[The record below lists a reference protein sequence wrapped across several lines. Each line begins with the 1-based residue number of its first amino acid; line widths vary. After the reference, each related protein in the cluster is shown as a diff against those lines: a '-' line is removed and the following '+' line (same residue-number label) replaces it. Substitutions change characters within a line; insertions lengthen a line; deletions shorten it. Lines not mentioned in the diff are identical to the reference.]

1 VWADRETLVDLI
13 NVQHLVATIT
23 DIVANEKLLP
33 TTIGVF
39 GDWGSGKSSLVAM
52 TRQELEKSKD
62 VLCITFDGSLFEG
75 YEDAKAAL
83 MSTILEEIR
92 DKQSLSAEVRE
103 TVRVKANKLLKRVN
117 LFRFAGFLGKGA
129 LSYYVG
135 EPLLGIAALND
146 FLQVL
151 PGAVQNLD
159 KNKAEDLI
167 AKAMRASTEL
177 AGLLKDAPKDEA
189 TTLRRSVTEFRKD
202 FAELLKESTV
212 KTLVVFIDELD
223 RCMPDTVLDTLQ
235 AIRLFLAVPGT
246 AFVIAADERLIEH
259 AVQVKF
265 PLKPEEGRT
274 LNVGRHYLEKIVHH
288 PVRIPPLSQSETMT
302 YMNLLFTSLYIGD
315 EEFQKLCTDLLE
327 EEFDGLDTIRFD
339 SQQATNRFTSL
350 EGSKQSELLQDLLL
364 VQQIGSILTEGLD
377 GNPRQTK
384 RFINMLRQRLS
395 MAKRRRVTLKS
406 PVLAKLMLL
415 EYFRLEAFKLLSEK
429 QVSQEG
435 KPRELAALE
444 GPEETDAKLSK
455 KISTESKNSLDSDFI
470 TAFQADPWLN
480 TWVKNEPK
488 LSNEDLRAYFF
499 FAREKLK
506 SRIDTSDYLSNSAS
520 EVLNLF
526 LSSSGTDLSMGK
538 EKAKALSPG
547 DAAMVLQNLA
557 SSIRRSEDLRNS
569 PLTQAIDFVAV
580 RQELVGELVQLLK
593 SLPIT
598 GLSTGIP
605 PKLKQLFP
613 KAPLI
618 KSQVS
623 DWSKAEGND
632 RFKTVSETTLKDWS

>member
-1 VWADRETLVDLI
+1 MWADRETLVDLI

-23 DIVANEKLLP
+23 DVVANEKLLP

-52 TRQELEKSKD
+52 ARQELEKSEG

-92 DKQSLSAEVRE
+92 DKQSLKADAQE
-103 TVRVKANKLLKRVN
+103 TVRKKVNSLLRRVN
-117 LFRFAGFLGKGA
+117 WFRLAGFLGKGA
-129 LSYYVG
+129 VSLYTG
-135 EPLLGIAALND
+135 EPLLGIAAIND
-146 FLQVL
+146 FFQAV

-159 KNKAEDLI
+159 KKTAEDLI
-167 AKAMRASTEL
+167 DKATKAGTEL
-177 AGLLKDAPKDEA
+177 SGLLKDVPKDDV
-189 TTLRRSVTEFRKD
+189 TTLRRSVREFRQD
-202 FAELLKESTV
+202 FEELLKESTI

-223 RCMPDTVLDTLQ
+223 RCMPDTVLETLQ

-315 EEFQKLCTDLLE
+315 GEFQKLCTDLLE
-327 EEFDGLDTIRFD
+327 KEFDGLDTVRFD
-339 SQQATNRFTSL
+339 SQLAISRFATL
-350 EGSKQSELLQDLLL
+350 GSPKQTEFQQDLLL
-364 VQQIGSILTEGLD
+364 VEQIGSILTEGLD

-395 MAKRRRVTLKS
+395 MAKRRKVPLKS
-406 PVLAKLMLL
+406 PVLAKLMVL

-429 QVSQEG
+429 QASQEG
-435 KPRELAALE
+435 KPREIAALE
-444 GPEETDAKLSK
+444 KKEDLDTKSSKRISSQSEE
-455 KISTESKNSLDSDFI
+455 SLDNDFI
-470 TAFQADPWLN
+470 ATFQTDPWLR
-480 TWVKNEPK
+480 TWMTNEPK
-488 LSNEDLRAYFF
+488 LSSEDLRPYFF

-506 SRIDTSDYLSNSAS
+506 SRIDTSDYLSSSAS
-520 EVLNLF
+520 EVLNLY
-526 LSSSGTDLSMGK
+526 LSSSEADLSRGK
-538 EKAKALSPG
+538 EKTKALSSG
-547 DAAMVLQNLA
+547 DAAMVLQNLIKV
-557 SSIRRSEDLRNS
+557 IRRTDNLRES
-569 PLTQAIDFVAV
+569 PITKAVDFVAI
-580 RQELVGELVQLLK
+580 RKELVGELVQLLK
-593 SLPIT
+593 SLPVSE
-598 GLSTGIP
+598 LSTGLP
-605 PKLKQLFP
+605 PQLKRMFP
-613 KAPLI
+613 DAPQI
-618 KSQVS
+618 KSLVS
-623 DWSKAEGND
+623 EWAKTDGNN
-632 RFKTVSETTLKDWS
+632 RFKKVSEDTSKEW